1 MEIKLTTKNMAYMAM
16 FAAMQVVLEYCTKF
30 YEMPKGG
37 NCAFSLVAIILC
49 GYLMNWGYSLIVSLV
64 CLGLHFTLGLATFY
78 GPLSVIFDYLLPM
91 VLITCWNYRNGW
103 FKNDLSFDF
112 RMVCFPNTITRKLN
126 L

>member
-64 CLGLHFTLGLATFY
+64 CLGLHFALGLATFY
-78 GPLSVIFDYLLPM
+78 GPLSGNLWLF
-91 VLITCWNYRNGW
+91 ITNGFNW
-103 FKNDLSFDF
+103 TYTTYSF
-112 RMVCFPNTITRKLN
+112 IKGG
-126 L
+126 